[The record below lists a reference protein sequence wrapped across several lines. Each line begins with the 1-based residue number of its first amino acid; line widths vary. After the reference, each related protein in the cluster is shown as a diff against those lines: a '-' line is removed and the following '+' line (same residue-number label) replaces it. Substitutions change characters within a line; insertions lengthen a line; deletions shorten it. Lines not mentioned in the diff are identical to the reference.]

1 MNLLKNLILFFLIIF
16 FNSCSVEDGTHKT
29 FLWIV
34 TSWQDV
40 DRYNQNQDYWDKG
53 NLYQPRYNL
62 RGIASNNSSELIVVG
77 QDGTIWQS
85 SDYGLTWDNRTSG
98 NVNTTNLWEVE
109 YISGNYVA
117 VGHSGI
123 IITSDDGITW
133 DNRTSGV
140 TGHPLRG
147 ITFGNSTYVVVGR
160 SGTVLTSTDSISWTL
175 RSNVTTEFLCGVS
188 YLNEKFIAV
197 GKNGS
202 LLTSTDGITWDN
214 KTSGIS
220 TDLKEISYGNGVYVA
235 VGTDGTIISSTD
247 TETWTSRD
255 GASGNLWAID
265 FGNGTFLTGGNDI
278 YRSYDGITWDNI
290 SSNSAQAIKYI
301 DYESQKWKSSQNPQF
316 ADLR

>member
-1 MNLLKNLILFFLIIF
+1 MCIR
-16 FNSCSVEDGTHKT
+16 
-29 FLWIV
+29 
-34 TSWQDV
+34 
-40 DRYNQNQDYWDKG
+40 DR
-53 NLYQPRYNL
+53 
-62 RGIASNNSSELIVVG
+62 
-77 QDGTIWQS
+77 
-85 SDYGLTWDNRTSG
+85 
-98 NVNTTNLWEVE
+98 
-109 YISGNYVA
+109 
-117 VGHSGI
+117 
-123 IITSDDGITW
+123 
-133 DNRTSGV
+133 
-140 TGHPLRG
+140 
-147 ITFGNSTYVVVGR
+147 
-160 SGTVLTSTDSISWTL
+160 
-175 RSNVTTEFLCGVS
+175 S

-235 VGTDGTIISSTD
+235 VGNDGTIISSTD